1 MLKKL
6 LITLATSSVLAGAVA
21 AVPAHASTRQESVF
35 EDDTALLFSGD
46 AARQQSLDEIK
57 SLGGTTIRTLV
68 QWSRIAPDSES
79 THKPAGFDATDP
91 NAYPPGAFAVWDQL
105 VGEAQARGLQV
116 IMTPV
121 LAPRWADTCKTRGQH
136 HHCKPSPKEFG
147 QFVTAL
153 GKRYTMVHR
162 WSIWNEP
169 NQSSWLYPQ
178 QQRKHGHNIPTA
190 AIVYRNLFRAATSA
204 LKATG
209 HGRDQML
216 LGETAPLGRTTGS
229 LGKRF
234 LSPTSFFQGV
244 FCLNS
249 RGHKLRGR
257 IARDEGCRHYKKLAA
272 TGIAHHPYNRG
283 GGQPPLRK
291 PTGPGE
297 ITIANLSRLSR
308 VINQGSHNH
317 RIRGGLRFF
326 FTEFG
331 FQSNPPDHIIGVSLG
346 RQARYINQ
354 SDYIAYHNRRVS
366 SVAQYELFDDAAVHS
381 FNTGLRRSNGKAK
394 PALNAYRL
402 PIWVTTSGH
411 SLKVWG
417 QVRPGGASGQTVR
430 IQNGNKKYRTVKT
443 VRTRGHGYFEV
454 RIGRKAGKKWRLLW
468 KAPDGT
474 VYKSRTAGINR

>member
-21 AVPAHASTRQESVF
+21 AAPAHASRSQESVF

-46 AARQQSLDEIK
+46 AQRQQSLDEIK
-57 SLGGTTIRTLV
+57 ALGGTTIRTLV
-68 QWSRIAPDSES
+68 QWSRIAPDTNSK
-79 THKPAGFDATDP
+79 TKPAGFDATNPD
-91 NAYPPGAFAVWDQL
+91 AYPPGAFTVWDQL
-105 VGEAQARGLQV
+105 VQEAQARGLQV
-116 IMTPV
+116 IMSPV
-121 LAPRWADTCKTRGQH
+121 LAPHWADTCRGNA
-136 HHCKPSPKEFG
+136 HHCSPRPRDFG

-153 GKRYTMVHR
+153 GKRYPTVHR

-169 NQSSWLYPQ
+169 NISSWLYPQ
-178 QQRKHGHNIPTA
+178 QKRKHGHNIPQA
-190 AIVYRNLFRAATSA
+190 AIVYRNLFRAGTDA

-209 HGRDQML
+209 HARDQFL
-216 LGETAPLGRTTGS
+216 LGETAPLGRTSGS

-234 LSPTSFFQGV
+234 LSPTAFYQGV

-257 IARDEGCRHYKKLAA
+257 IARDEGCTHYKKLAA

-283 GGQPPLRK
+283 GSQPPLRR

-308 VINQGSHNH
+308 VINQGSHNR

-331 FQSNPPDHIIGVSLG
+331 FQSNPPDRTFGVSLS

-366 SVAQYELFDDAAVHS
+366 AISQYELFDDTDIGS

-402 PIWVTTSGH
+402 PIWVTKSG
-411 SLKVWG
+411 SGVRVWG
-417 QVRPGGASGQTVR
+417 QVRPGHASGQTVQ
-430 IQNGNKKYRTVKT
+430 IQNGNKKFRTVKT
-443 VRTRGHGYFEV
+443 IRTSRNGYFQV
-454 RIGRKAGKKWRLLW
+454 RIGRKPGKKWKLLW
-468 KAPDGT
+468 KAPDGSAFA
-474 VYKSRTAGINR
+474 SRVAGIGT

>member
-21 AVPAHASTRQESVF
+21 AAPAHASRNQESVF

-46 AARQQSLDEIK
+46 ATRQQSLDEIK

-68 QWSRIAPDSES
+68 QWSRIAPDTNSS
-79 THKPAGFDATDP
+79 KKPAGFDATDP
-91 NAYPPGAFAVWDQL
+91 NAYPPGAFEPWDSL
-105 VGEAQARGLQV
+105 VQEAQARGMQV
-116 IMTPV
+116 IMSPV
-121 LAPRWADTCKTRGQH
+121 LAPHWADTCRGNA
-136 HHCKPSPKEFG
+136 HHCSPRPRDFG

-153 GKRYTMVHR
+153 AKRYPTVHR

-169 NQSSWLYPQ
+169 NISSWLYPQ
-178 QQRKHGHNIPTA
+178 QKRRHGHNIPYA
-190 AIVYRNLFRAATSA
+190 AMVYRNLFRAGTAA
-204 LKATG
+204 LKANG
-209 HGRDQML
+209 HGGDQML
-216 LGETAPLGRTTGS
+216 LGETAPLGRTSGK

-234 LSPTSFFQGV
+234 LNPTAFYQGV

-249 RGHKLRGR
+249 HGRKLRGR
-257 IARDEGCRHYKKLAA
+257 IAKDEGCRRYKKLDA

-283 GGQPPLRK
+283 GSQPPLRR

-331 FQSNPPDHIIGVSLG
+331 FQSNPPDHTFGVSLS

-366 SVAQYELFDDAAVHS
+366 SVSQYELFDDLAVGS

-394 PALNAYRL
+394 PSLKAYRL
-402 PIWVTTSGH
+402 PIWVTHSG
-411 SLKVWG
+411 SKIKVWG
-417 QVRPGGASGQTVR
+417 QARPGGSGQTVQ
-430 IQNGNKKYRTVKT
+430 IQNGNKKFRTVKT
-443 VRTRGHGYFEV
+443 VRTGRKGYFEV

-468 KAPDGT
+468 KDPSGKTFA
-474 VYKSRTAGINR
+474 SRIAGINS